1 MPTTPTTA
9 AAPRFVPTLTE
20 VVDRA
25 APESGVPPAPAP
37 VPAVAPSGLHAD
49 KGRAPP
55 HLPPEIAEALQ
66 EQITQRVLARVDA
79 VLAGRLSDAIAL
91 VVLEQTRFMLPRLRE
106 EIAGSVRNAVS
117 AALAQ
122 ERDAL
127 QPQPGRGPA

>member
-1 MPTTPTTA
+1 MPLTPSPA

-20 VVDRA
+20 VVA
-25 APESGVPPAPAP
+25 GPASESAPRPSSAPAASAGP
-37 VPAVAPSGLHAD
+37 TVGEAQATGPLSPAVTD
-49 KGRAPP
+49 
-55 HLPPEIAEALQ
+55 ALQ

-106 EIAGSVRNAVS
+106 EIAGSVRSAVS

-127 QPQPGRGPA
+127 QAQPGHGPA

>member
-1 MPTTPTTA
+1 MPTPPSTA

-25 APESGVPPAPAP
+25 APESGAPP
-37 VPAVAPSGLHAD
+37 VPAPTAAPAGSGAD
-49 KGRAPP
+49 GGRTLP

-127 QPQPGRGPA
+127 HAQPGRGPA

>member
-1 MPTTPTTA
+1 MPLPPST

-20 VVDRA
+20 VVDRPA
-25 APESGVPPAPAP
+25 AESGAAH
-37 VPAVAPSGLHAD
+37 PSAAAEPMAGD
-49 KGRAPP
+49 GRATPQWSP
-55 HLPPEIAEALQ
+55 AITEALQ

-127 QPQPGRGPA
+127 QSASGRGPA

>member
-1 MPTTPTTA
+1 MPTTPSTA

-37 VPAVAPSGLHAD
+37 AAAPSGLHAD